1 MNVKVMTS
9 HFGALEIDDDRII
22 EMPDGMIGFM
32 ERRFILLSSDNN
44 GCFFWFQ
51 SVDNPALAFVVT
63 DPTAFVPGYEV
74 TLTPDEYEKL
84 KLDPESAEI
93 ILLAVTNIH
102 HDSTSNITINLQGPV
117 VVNPIK
123 MVAKQ
128 IVLENGK
135 YGIRHPLFTAP
146 APEPS
151 LMKKEGERP
160 VVSPQKITAL
170 CSNL

>member
-1 MNVKVMTS
+1 MKVMTS
-9 HFGALEIDDDRII
+9 RFGALEIEDDRII
-22 EMPDGMIGFM
+22 EMPDGMIGFA
-32 ERRFILLSSDNN
+32 ERRFILLSPDNN

-51 SVDNPALAFVVT
+51 AVDNPAMAFVVT

-84 KLDPESAEI
+84 KLDPESADI

-117 VVNPIK
+117 VVNPIT

-135 YGIRHPLFTAP
+135 YGIRHPLFTP
-146 APEPS
+146 PTPEPS
-151 LMKKEGERP
+151 LKKEEERP
-160 VVSPQKITAL
+160 VVSPQKITAI
-170 CSNL
+170 CSNI